1 MYRIDKLLLN
11 TNGVDND
18 VTSVLISQSGENGKY
33 VFNYSYDADGVFSNT
48 SVQMQESELVA
59 CVFNLVYENGENVS
73 TTAKITTTYPYLNNY
88 TITIQ
93 NGDGVLV
100 LPKDYQSKVVISV
113 DGYQDVEFVI
123 DGLNNMTDLGDV
135 SLLEK

>member
-1 MYRIDKLLLN
+1 M
-11 TNGVDND
+11 
-18 VTSVLISQSGENGKY
+18 
-33 VFNYSYDADGVFSNT
+33 FNYSYDADGVFSNT

-59 CVFNLVYENGENVS
+59 CVFNLVDENGENVS

>member
-1 MYRIDKLLLN
+1 
-11 TNGVDND
+11 
-18 VTSVLISQSGENGKY
+18 
-33 VFNYSYDADGVFSNT
+33 
-48 SVQMQESELVA
+48 MQESELVA
-59 CVFNLVYENGENVS
+59 CVFNLVDENGENVS

-135 SLLEK
+135 SLLVK